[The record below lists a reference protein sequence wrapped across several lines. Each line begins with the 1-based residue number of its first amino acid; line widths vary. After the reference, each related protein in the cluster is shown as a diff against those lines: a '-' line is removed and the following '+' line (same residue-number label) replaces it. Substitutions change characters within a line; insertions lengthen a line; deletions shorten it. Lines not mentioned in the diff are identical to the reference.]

1 MATDPVQS
9 SPPAAEPRPRL
20 DLTIVLFALP
30 IFLGAFLLFQVQPII
45 ARCILP
51 WFGGTPAVW
60 TTCMLFFQMLLL
72 AGYGYAHWLVMRQ
85 RPRAQA
91 LIHGSLMALS
101 VALMALL
108 MSRWGVAIIPDAS
121 WKPQTPDWPIPRILA
136 LLTVAVGLPYLVLS
150 TTSPLLQAW
159 FSRAH
164 PTASPY
170 RLYTLSNAGSL
181 LALLSYPV
189 LIEPSLAMRAQGTL
203 WSALYGVFIVGY
215 AVCAVKA
222 ARAPELSPTTQA
234 AEDRSAP
241 PTARDKL
248 LWVALAALASTML
261 LAVTNQVC
269 QEIAVIPF
277 LWVLPLSLYL
287 LTFIICFDNP
297 RWYWREVYL
306 TLMMIGVAALTV
318 VLMKQDALDL
328 KVQIPTYAA
337 ALFVCCMFCHGEVV
351 ARRPAP
357 RYLTGFYLAMSIGGA
372 LGGLFVAL
380 VAPLIFKRF
389 YELYVALGLCWALGL
404 VTLWRWE
411 ALEPML
417 RKPLVCVLI
426 AATALA
432 GVWLA
437 TRPDDT
443 ESFKLLSHR
452 SFYGA
457 FYVSEE
463 HPDKRLWRRH
473 KLVHG
478 GTVHGVQYLDPR
490 YRHAPLSYYAN
501 TSGIGLALLK
511 HPRRLALRDN
521 SLRIGVVGLGTGTI
535 AAYGRTGDTIRFYEI
550 NPGIVKMAQNPKYF
564 SYLSDTPAKVEIALG
579 DARLS
584 LERELRET
592 GPQRFD
598 ILALDAFSSDAIPA
612 HLLTREAVS
621 LYLQHLNPDGILA
634 IHTSNRALD
643 LKPITFGLADSY
655 GLQSALISDSS
666 NNRPGVYRSDWILCT
681 RSKTALQVKAIR
693 ERAQPREETKRLRLW
708 TDDYYN
714 LFQILK

>member
-9 SPPAAEPRPRL
+9 SPPATGRGLRL
-20 DLTIVLFALP
+20 DLSTLHFALP
-30 IFLGAFLLFQVQPII
+30 IFLGAFLLFQIQPII

-85 RPRAQA
+85 RPRAQS
-91 LIHGSLMALS
+91 LIHGGLMVLS

-108 MSRWGVAIIPDAS
+108 TSRWGVAIIPDAT
-121 WKPQTPDWPIPRILA
+121 WKPPTPDWPITRILA
-136 LLTVAVGLPYLVLS
+136 LLTVAVGLPYFVLS

-164 PTASPY
+164 PSASPY

-189 LIEPSLAMRAQGTL
+189 LIEPAMAMRAQGAL
-203 WSALYGVFIVGY
+203 WSAVYGVFILTY
-215 AVCAVKA
+215 AICAVRA
-222 ARAPELSPTTQA
+222 AGAPASSVATA
-234 AEDRSAP
+234 ASEDRSAP
-241 PTARDKL
+241 PTAREKL
-248 LWVALAALASTML
+248 LWVGLPALASTML

-269 QEIAVIPF
+269 QEVAVIPF

-287 LTFIICFDNP
+287 LTFIICFDSP
-297 RWYWREVYL
+297 RWYWRDVYL
-306 TLMMIGVAALTV
+306 PLMMVGVAALTV
-318 VLMKQDALDL
+318 VLLKQDALEL
-328 KVQIPTYAA
+328 KIQIPTYAA

-351 ARRPAP
+351 ARRPRP
-357 RYLTGFYLAMSIGGA
+357 RHLTAFYLAISIGGA
-372 LGGLFVAL
+372 LGGFFVAL

-389 YELYVALGLCWALGL
+389 YELHVALGLCGILGL
-404 VTLWRWE
+404 LTLWRWR

-417 RKPLVCVLI
+417 RKPLVCALI
-426 AATALA
+426 GATALG

-443 ESFKLLSHR
+443 DSTKLLSHR

-463 HPDKRLWRRH
+463 HADKPEWRRH

-478 GTVHGVQYLDPR
+478 GTVHGLQYWGLR
-490 YRHAPLSYYAN
+490 YRNLPLSYYTL
-501 TSGIGLALLK
+501 TSGIGLALQS
-511 HPRRLALRDN
+511 HPRRLSGQ
-521 SLRIGVVGLGTGTI
+521 SLRLGVVGLGTGTI
-535 AAYGRTGDTIRFYEI
+535 AVYGQTGDTIRFYEI
-550 NPGIVKMAQNPKYF
+550 NPGIVKMAKNPKYF
-564 SYLSDTPAKVEIALG
+564 TYLTDTPAQVEIALG

-584 LERELRET
+584 LERELRES

-598 ILALDAFSSDAIPA
+598 LIALDAFSSDAIPA
-612 HLLTREAVS
+612 HLLTKEAIG

-643 LKPITFGLADSY
+643 LDPIAFGLADSY
-655 GLQSALISDSS
+655 GLQSALIVDSKKK
-666 NNRPGVYRSDWILCT
+666 PGTYHSDWILCT
-681 RSKTALQVKAIR
+681 RSKTALQVKAIK
-693 ERAQPREETKRLRLW
+693 ERTRPREETKRLRLW